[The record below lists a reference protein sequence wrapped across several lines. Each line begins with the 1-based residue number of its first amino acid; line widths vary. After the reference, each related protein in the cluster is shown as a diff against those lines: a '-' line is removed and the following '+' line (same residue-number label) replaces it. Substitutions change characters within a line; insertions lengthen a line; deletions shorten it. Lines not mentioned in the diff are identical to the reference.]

1 MEHKAQR
8 EGKLISFLREEMGVS
23 ARAVQRLAKDQR
35 LRVNH
40 STARLYQ
47 PIKVGDFIEVLQIE
61 EEPLCVPEEGELS
74 VLYEDDFILL
84 LDKPVGITMH
94 PTSARDLGTLA
105 NRIAWYYQEKQIKA
119 GIHFLNRLDRDTFG
133 VVLVAKDSQTHAT
146 MSAQLQKGIV
156 KKIYHALVFGRSKVP
171 TGDINLAIGKV
182 EGNPI
187 LRMTR
192 ADGQAAITAYR
203 EMATGRMTSLLE
215 LSPQTG
221 RTHQLRVHCA
231 AMGFPIVGDEQYGS
245 IASKQFSKRHKLTTQ
260 QLQSYSLT
268 FLHPNSKQPITIK
281 SKLKL
286 VTQALL

>member
-1 MEHKAQR
+1 MEYQAQR
-8 EGKLISFLREEMGVS
+8 EGKLITFLREEMGFS
-23 ARAVQRLAKDQR
+23 ARAVQRLAKEQR
-35 LRVNH
+35 LQVNQAP
-40 STARLYQ
+40 ARLYQ
-47 PIKVGDFIEVLQIE
+47 PIKIGDRIQVIQIE
-61 EEPLCVPEEGELS
+61 EEPQCSPEEGELS

-156 KKIYHALVFGRSKVP
+156 KKIYHALVFGRPKDSS
-171 TGDINLAIGKV
+171 GLIDLAIGRV
-182 EGNPI
+182 DSNPI
-187 LRMTR
+187 LRKIR
-192 ADGQAAITAYR
+192 ADGQTALTFYR
-203 EMATGRMTSLLE
+203 EMTTGRMTSLLE

-245 IASKQFSKRHKLTTQ
+245 IASKQFSKRHKLATQ
-260 QLQSYSLT
+260 QLQSYSLS
-268 FLHPNSKQPITIK
+268 FLHPDSKQPIIVK
-281 SKLKL
+281 SKLNL

>member
-1 MEHKAQR
+1 MEYQAQR
-8 EGKLISFLREEMGVS
+8 EGKLMTFLRDEMGFS
-23 ARAVQRLAKDQR
+23 ARAVQRLAKEQR
-35 LRVNH
+35 LQVNQAP
-40 STARLYQ
+40 ARLYQ

-61 EEPLCVPEEGELS
+61 EEPQCSPEEGELS

-94 PTSARDLGTLA
+94 PTSARDLGTFA

-133 VVLVAKDSQTHAT
+133 VVLVTKDSQTHAT

-187 LRMTR
+187 LRMIR

>member
-1 MEHKAQR
+1 MEYQAQR

-94 PTSARDLGTLA
+94 PTSARDLGTFA

-133 VVLVAKDSQTHAT
+133 VVLVTKDSQTHAT

-187 LRMTR
+187 LRMIR